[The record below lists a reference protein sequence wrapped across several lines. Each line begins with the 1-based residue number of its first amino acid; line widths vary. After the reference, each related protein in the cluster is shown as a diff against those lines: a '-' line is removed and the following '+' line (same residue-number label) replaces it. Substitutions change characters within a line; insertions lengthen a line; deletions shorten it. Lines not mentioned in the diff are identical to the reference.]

1 MNKKDIKIP
10 KARPLFGPGSKIE
23 EVKIPE
29 VEIPTVEIPKVIG
42 NIVESE
48 IDGWKSQ
55 YAPDEPTDRFILIS
69 PDNERFACKFYN
81 RITNDFV
88 GSSMLSMY
96 NLRDHYD
103 RSIIPD
109 EEGR

>member
-10 KARPLFGPGSKIE
+10 KARPLFGPGSKME

-29 VEIPTVEIPKVIG
+29 VEIPAVEIPKVIS

-69 PDNERFACKFYN
+69 PNNERFVCKFYN

-88 GSSMLSMY
+88 GASMLSMY

-109 EEGR
+109 DEGR